1 MHACCPL
8 VLSSRAVQHV
18 TLTLTLML
26 TLMLTLTNTLMLTL
40 TRSCLEAVL
49 SYIL

>member
-26 TLMLTLTNTLMLTL
+26 TLMLTLTTLTLTL